1 MSQTPLMPKATA
13 LWLIDNTTLTFEQ
26 ISEFCDLH
34 VLEVQSMAD
43 GESGAGMIGSDP
55 IVSNQLTREEIARC
69 ESNPKARLLL
79 NKAVATQKRK
89 GARYIPVKQRQDR
102 PNAIAW
108 ILKYHPK
115 VTDAQICRLIGTTK
129 TTVESIRNKTH
140 RNSSTIKPQDPVLL
154 GLCLQKDLNA
164 IIAKAEKTAT
174 A

>member
-26 ISEFCDLH
+26 IADFCDLH
-34 VLEVQSMAD
+34 VLEIQSMAD
-43 GESGAGMIGSDP
+43 AESATSMVGSDP
-55 IVSNQLTREEIARC
+55 IANNQLSKEEITRC
-69 ESNPKARLLL
+69 EANNKARLQL
-79 NKAVATQKRK
+79 NKTVGTTKRK

-108 ILKYHPK
+108 ILKHHPK

-129 TTVESIRNKTH
+129 STIEAIRNKTH
-140 RNSSTIKPQDPVLL
+140 RNASTIKPQDPVLL

-164 IIAKAEKTAT
+164 IISKAEKAS